1 MNNKKILSVFIIL
14 IVLICIVLGIYK
26 FVDTS
31 SKKDNNLES
40 QKKEEKTN
48 ENEDKNTQ
56 DSSNNK
62 VQEPQKDEELEN
74 KQEVDNNEYFEISL
88 VGEEEIYINV
98 GEKYN
103 ELGAKAFDSK
113 GNDVSNKIMIQNEV
127 DTSKKGE
134 YMVIYSIGKAMVVRN
149 VIVK

>member
-1 MNNKKILSVFIIL
+1 MNNKKILSIFIIL

-26 FVDTS
+26 FVDTNYT
-31 SKKDNNLES
+31 KDNNLES
-40 QKKEEKTN
+40 QKKEEKIEKT
-48 ENEDKNTQ
+48 EEKNTQ

-62 VQEPQKDEELEN
+62 VQEPQKDENLEN

-103 ELGAKAFDSK
+103 ELGAKALDSK
-113 GNDVSNKIMIQNEV
+113 GNDVSNKIVIQNEV
-127 DTSKKGE
+127 DISKKGE